1 MLEINPIDSMMVAS
15 STYVEMTA
23 QHMAAISDVTRRQ
36 LEEYDISVRD
46 VSSEEDAQKKID
58 EKKQTDKVK
67 AQQNA
72 ETYYDKQIVSDALH
86 LAEDIGLSVMYGTD
100 ILILMDNIKSRLTEL
115 KNTVGDNKNLNKV
128 VEEYSNRYDYIYAQ
142 YMNKKDY
149 LNNQVI
155 MSLDAMSV
163 SSLATKTSV

>member
-15 STYVEMTA
+15 STYTEMTA

-46 VSSEEDAQKKID
+46 VSSEKDAQKKID

-115 KNTVGDNKNLNKV
+115 KDTVGDNKNLSKV

-142 YMNKKDY
+142 YMNKKDF